1 MDELIKAIVEID
13 AKIRRARRAIIEL
26 DWDGDYEGAN
36 ALRAEIARYEDH
48 KALNQT
54 HDVPW

>member
-1 MDELIKAIVEID
+1 MDQMLKEIVEID
-13 AKIRRARRAIIEL
+13 TKIRRAKRTIIEL
-26 DWDGDYEGAN
+26 DWDGDTAGAD
-36 ALRAEIARYEDH
+36 ALRAEIARYEEH